1 MLIEQIPALVKQNK
15 TVALVVVTASSGST
29 PSEPGKEML
38 VDDSGSIGGTV
49 GGGQLEFRA
58 IEYARE
64 CIAKNQSKAF
74 RFDLKKDLSMECGGS
89 VDLFIKVYSP
99 SMQLILVGGG
109 HVNHALYKMAE
120 VMGWEATVVDDRAD
134 IVSEQRYP
142 AAKRICGNIGDETE
156 RLKLSEEDYVV
167 IATQGHGYDEI
178 ALGNLVG
185 KHPKYIG
192 VIGSRRKV
200 TQMMQSLAEKGIL
213 REDLDRVYAPI
224 GIALGGDGPAEVALS
239 ILSEI
244 QLVKR
249 GGELKHMKLDGV

>member
-1 MLIEQIPALVKQNK
+1 MLIEQIPAFIKQNK

-38 VDDSGSIGGTV
+38 VDDSGNIGGTV
-49 GGGQLEFRA
+49 GGGQLEFKA

-64 CIAKNQSKAF
+64 CIAKNESKSF
-74 RFDLKKDLSMECGGS
+74 HFDLKIDLSMECGGS

-109 HVNHALYKMAE
+109 HVNHALYKMAD
-120 VMGWEATVVDDRAD
+120 VMGYEVTVIDDRAD
-134 IVSEQRYP
+134 IVSAQRYP
-142 AAKRICGNIGDETE
+142 SAKRLICGNIGDETE
-156 RLKLSEEDYVV
+156 KIGLSEEDYVV
-167 IATQGHGYDEI
+167 IATQGHGYDET
-178 ALGNLVG
+178 ALGNIVS
-185 KHPKYIG
+185 KRPKYIG

-200 TQMMQSLAEKGIL
+200 TQMMQSLAEKGIPK
-213 REDLDRVYAPI
+213 EQLDQVYAPV
-224 GIALGGDGPAEVALS
+224 GIALGGDEPAEVALS

-249 GGELKHMKLDGV
+249 GGELRHMKI